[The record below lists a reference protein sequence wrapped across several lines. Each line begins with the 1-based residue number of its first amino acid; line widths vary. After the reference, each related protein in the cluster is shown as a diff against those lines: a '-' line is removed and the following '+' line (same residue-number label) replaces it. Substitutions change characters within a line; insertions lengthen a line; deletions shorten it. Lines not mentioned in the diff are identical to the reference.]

1 MRTEEL
7 KTNYKLLRHIIEQ
20 NFPLN
25 ELVPEYNGLTQNSA
39 NVFCVFHQNFSSPAA
54 KLYWNDD
61 NYYLIGWDEKHD
73 DVTVFRIDR
82 MEKVRTAD
90 SSDKIK
96 SAIILE
102 FHEGDKLSNKEI
114 KSKLSKIYKDLGLT
128 YNAKASDIEKYFET
142 KRNRTRVDGKQI
154 EGLELIKIK

>member
-54 KLYWNDD
+54 KLYWNDERD
-61 NYYLIGWDEKHD
+61 ILVLHCFAEHETFTSYDYVYQILCEEKGQY
-73 DVTVFRIDR
+73 
-82 MEKVRTAD
+82 AD
-90 SSDKIK
+90 PLDFLMKNMSSDELKEALKLAEMNFEEVEGTMLDRKLTWITN
-96 SAIILE
+96 LYNELNDTNE
-102 FHEGDKLSNKEI
+102 FINQL
-114 KSKLSKIYKDLGLT
+114 YT
-128 YNAKASDIEKYFET
+128 A
-142 KRNRTRVDGKQI
+142 
-154 EGLELIKIK
+154 

>member
-54 KLYWNDD
+54 KLYWNDERD
-61 NYYLIGWDEKHD
+61 ILVLHCFAEHKTFTSYDYVYRILCEEKGQYTD
-73 DVTVFRIDR
+73 PLDFL
-82 MEKVRTAD
+82 MKNM
-90 SSDKIK
+90 SSDELKEALKLAEMNFEEVEGTMLDRKLTWITN
-96 SAIILE
+96 LYNELNDTNE
-102 FHEGDKLSNKEI
+102 FINQL
-114 KSKLSKIYKDLGLT
+114 YT
-128 YNAKASDIEKYFET
+128 A
-142 KRNRTRVDGKQI
+142 
-154 EGLELIKIK
+154 

>member
-54 KLYWNDD
+54 KLYWNDERD
-61 NYYLIGWDEKHD
+61 ILVLHCFAEHKTFTSYDYVYQILCEEKGQYTD
-73 DVTVFRIDR
+73 PLDFL
-82 MEKVRTAD
+82 MKNM
-90 SSDKIK
+90 SSDELKEALKLAEMNFEEVEGTMLDRKLNWI
-96 SAIILE
+96 SNLYNELNDTNE
-102 FHEGDKLSNKEI
+102 FINQL
-114 KSKLSKIYKDLGLT
+114 YT
-128 YNAKASDIEKYFET
+128 A
-142 KRNRTRVDGKQI
+142 
-154 EGLELIKIK
+154 